1 MFHFLAAPSD
11 VEVPPTNR
19 LTYRTVTY
27 SVRQTA
33 TSRHCCPS
41 ISGVWWPLSGLSNH
55 RCGSPV
61 INTIKASSSAW
72 LTKAELL
79 STWRTPLRRGLPSSL
94 MAWPYRRSS
103 LWGRTPRRGS
113 GRSGTWSVERMTSS
127 SPPIPNQV
135 PEILSLKTKQLI
147 LSIRHLLQRDKYE
160 FSAAADLFDSTM
172 CLKTGRHPPLPT

>member
-1 MFHFLAAPSD
+1 M
-11 VEVPPTNR
+11 
-19 LTYRTVTY
+19 
-27 SVRQTA
+27 
-33 TSRHCCPS
+33 TSRFRLLTDIDMYIDRPPRA
-41 ISGVWWPLSGLSNH
+41 GTAATWWPLSGLSKH

-61 INTIKASSSAW
+61 INIIKAPSSAW

-135 PEILSLKTKQLI
+135 PEILSLKI
-147 LSIRHLLQRDKYE
+147 IRHLLQRDKYE

-172 CLKTGRHPPLPT
+172 TCLKTGQPPPPSSNTSPVFFRSFF

>member
-1 MFHFLAAPSD
+1 MTSRF
-11 VEVPPTNR
+11 R
-19 LTYRTVTY
+19 LLTT
-27 SVRQTA
+27 VRQTA
-33 TSRHCCPS
+33 TSRHCCPIS
-41 ISGVWWPLSGLSNH
+41 SGVWWPLSGLSKH

-61 INTIKASSSAW
+61 INIIKASSSAW

-135 PEILSLKTKQLI
+135 PEIHLLKIKQSYPFGIYFNVINMIFLLLLICLI
-147 LSIRHLLQRDKYE
+147 LPWRAWRR
-160 FSAAADLFDSTM
+160 AN
-172 CLKTGRHPPLPT
+172 PPPS

>member
-1 MFHFLAAPSD
+1 MFHFLAAPND

-19 LTYRTVTY
+19 LSSKDIDMYIDRPP
-27 SVRQTA
+27 RADTA
-33 TSRHCCPS
+33 AP
-41 ISGVWWPLSGLSNH
+41 WWPLSGLSKH

-103 LWGRTPRRGS
+103 LWGRTPRSGS
-113 GRSGTWSVERMTSS
+113 GRLGTWSVERMTSS
-127 SPPIPNQV
+127 SPPTPNQV
-135 PEILSLKTKQLI
+135 LRNSFIKNQTI
-147 LSIRHLLQRDKYE
+147 LSIRLA
-160 FSAAADLFDSTM
+160 FTSAW
-172 CLKTGRHPPLPT
+172 

>member
-1 MFHFLAAPSD
+1 MFHFLAAPND

-19 LTYRTVTY
+19 LSSKDIDMYIDRPP
-27 SVRQTA
+27 RAGTA
-33 TSRHCCPS
+33 AT
-41 ISGVWWPLSGLSNH
+41 WWPLSGLSKH

-61 INTIKASSSAW
+61 INIIKAPSSAW

-103 LWGRTPRRGS
+103 LWGRTQRRGS

-135 PEILSLKTKQLI
+135 PEILSLKIIKNQTI

-160 FSAAADLFDSTM
+160 FI
-172 CLKTGRHPPLPT
+172 CLILPWRSWRRANTHGTTHKF

>member
-1 MFHFLAAPSD
+1 MFHFLAAPND

-19 LTYRTVTY
+19 LTYRT
-27 SVRQTA
+27 A
-33 TSRHCCPS
+33 TSRHCCPGS
-41 ISGVWWPLSGLSNH
+41 SGVWWPLSGLSNH

-94 MAWPYRRSS
+94 MAWSYRRSS

-127 SPPIPNQV
+127 SPPTPNQV
-135 PEILSLKTKQLI
+135 LRNSFIKNQTI
-147 LSIRHLLQRDKYE
+147 LSIRLA
-160 FSAAADLFDSTM
+160 FTSAW
-172 CLKTGRHPPLPT
+172 

>member
-1 MFHFLAAPSD
+1 MFHFLAAPND

-41 ISGVWWPLSGLSNH
+41 SSGVWWPLSGLSKH

-61 INTIKASSSAW
+61 INIIKALSSAW

-103 LWGRTPRRGS
+103 LWGRTPRSGS
-113 GRSGTWSVERMTSS
+113 GRLGTWSVERMTSS
-127 SPPIPNQV
+127 SPPTPNQV
-135 PEILSLKTKQLI
+135 LRNSFIKNQTI
-147 LSIRHLLQRDKYE
+147 LSIRLA
-160 FSAAADLFDSTM
+160 FTSAW
-172 CLKTGRHPPLPT
+172 